1 MKKKFS
7 LLCLVVCFSLLAG
20 CSFLREESDVVLDK
34 ALYSLQF
41 YDYVDDN
48 NISPLK
54 YYYGDDF
61 YEKYNFEK
69 EPLKEVDIKDLVLYL
84 TINFKYDIKE
94 LNIDGKNGVAKV
106 EITAT
111 DISKLDDT
119 LIDALYMK
127 AVENEKDNKSSEDIA
142 FSDIFMLAL
151 RIKDIPTYTK
161 EVEIKMTSTIS
172 SWKIENDE
180 ALLDVFYGGYFT
192 EFDNLYNRYISKMK

>member
-20 CSFLREESDVVLDK
+20 CSFLREEADVALDK

-54 YYYGDDF
+54 YYYGEDF
-61 YEKYNFEK
+61 YEKYDFEK

-94 LNIDGKNGVAKV
+94 INIDGKKGVAKV
-106 EITAT
+106 EITTT

-127 AVENEKDNKSSEDIA
+127 AVENEKDNKSSENIA

-161 EVEIKMTSTIS
+161 EVEIKMISTIS
-172 SWKIENDE
+172 SWEIENDE
-180 ALLDVFYGGYFT
+180 VLLDILYGGYFT

>member
-7 LLCLVVCFSLLAG
+7 LLCLIVCFSLLAG
-20 CSFLREESDVVLDK
+20 CSFFREESDVALDK

-94 LNIDGKNGVAKV
+94 INIDGKNGVAKV